1 MARKAPT
8 LGGFFGA
15 AILWLLLTLAI
26 WYPLRHWMVL
36 PAAWL
41 AQETMTA
48 IFPRWVTGAQLEDS
62 TQVLT
67 TILRVWSPGNRV
79 GELAP
84 QVNVLVYCYGAPLLA
99 ALLLASRTPRWWWK
113 LPAGLLAL
121 VPFQAWGICFT
132 WLLQVAVVS
141 GEQTGGQT
149 RFGPWATNLIAL
161 GYQFGFLILP
171 TLVPVLLWLAF
182 DRRVIAGA
190 MIEGALA
197 AKSR

>member
-15 AILWLLLTLAI
+15 AILWLLLALAI

-36 PAAWL
+36 PAAWV
-41 AQETMTA
+41 AQEVMTA

-67 TILRVWSPGNRV
+67 TSLRVWSAGNRV

-84 QVNVLVYCYGAPLLA
+84 QVNALVYCYGAPLLA

-113 LPAGLLAL
+113 LPAGLVAL
-121 VPFQAWGICFT
+121 VPFQAWGICLT

-141 GEQTGGQT
+141 GEQTRGQT
-149 RFGPWATNLIAL
+149 RFGPWEINLIAL